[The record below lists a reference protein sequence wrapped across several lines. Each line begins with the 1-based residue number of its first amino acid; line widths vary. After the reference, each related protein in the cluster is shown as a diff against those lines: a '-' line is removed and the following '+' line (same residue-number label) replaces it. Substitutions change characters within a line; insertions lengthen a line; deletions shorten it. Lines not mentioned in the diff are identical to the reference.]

1 MNIIKPFTTPQRKLL
16 AKSLYIQIVSSVIP
30 NAFYLYQ
37 LRKVFVSIKTSIK
50 LSTPLHQM
58 HEKELQLQE
67 VAMLELCGLLKISL
81 ETVDSGLPGRLGDSL
96 GNTNVIRRHGSGKGI
111 SHFVI
116 VIRESLW
123 PAVYEDASRR
133 VAGKVLVIA
142 PTN

>member
-1 MNIIKPFTTPQRKLL
+1 
-16 AKSLYIQIVSSVIP
+16 
-30 NAFYLYQ
+30 
-37 LRKVFVSIKTSIK
+37 
-50 LSTPLHQM
+50 
-58 HEKELQLQE
+58 
-67 VAMLELCGLLKISL
+67 MLELCGLLRFRSRLLIQVSQ
-81 ETVDSGLPGRLGDSL
+81 EDSGSL

>member
-1 MNIIKPFTTPQRKLL
+1 MW
-16 AKSLYIQIVSSVIP
+16 VV
-30 NAFYLYQ
+30 
-37 LRKVFVSIKTSIK
+37 
-50 LSTPLHQM
+50 
-58 HEKELQLQE
+58 
-67 VAMLELCGLLKISL
+67 KILL
-81 ETVDSGLPGRLGDSL
+81 ETVDSGLLGRLWGSL

-123 PAVYEDASRR
+123 LEVYEDASRR